1 MQKKVYQCEIKKP
14 DPRAEK
20 QTRDLT
26 PTMNQIWQTSST
38 AAAAPRKI
46 FRV

>member
-1 MQKKVYQCEIKKP
+1 MRNQKTQPE
-14 DPRAEK
+14 AEK
-20 QTRDLT
+20 QTRDPT